1 VVYYRPHDR
10 PESFHKWAEAV
21 IDRLGIPV
29 VTHLMDDWMARLGA
43 DPEAESS
50 LRRMLERS
58 AACLS
63 IGDAM
68 AEAFRKRYGVTFQP
82 VANCVEPAEWLA
94 LDVRDRVR
102 RRTGEPAIMRYV
114 GAFAEDMTLAS
125 VVDVA
130 RAVDSLNDG
139 CELVFE
145 VYTMEPW
152 LMSARNEL
160 KGLRNVS
167 VHQANLSEDA
177 YRQLLVASDILLIA
191 YNFDEASIR
200 YVGYSMANK
209 MPEFLAAGVSV
220 LAYGPRG
227 LATIDYLSTQRVTE
241 TVVERD
247 RVQLLSA
254 LRRLARDTEYA
265 RTLSERARSFVFEKH
280 SCERVREGFHEVLCK
295 AATRHGWS
303 EHRIPKGADEPG
315 LLGVSERAERANF
328 NEVRWVGELLRDV
341 TGGIMV
347 DVGAHRGTSLR
358 QFLEY
363 GWRVYAFEPDSSNRA
378 QLEARYG
385 DNASLVI
392 DSRAVSDAANV
403 EVPFFVSGES
413 TGISSLSPFQESHHQ
428 AGVVTTTTL
437 DQAVRQYDIK
447 QIDLLKI
454 DAEGYDLKVL
464 KGLPWE
470 VIHPD
475 VVICEF
481 EDRKTISLGYRFHDM
496 AQYLLMQGYQVW
508 VSEWHPVVRYGIRHD
523 WRRLLPYPC
532 HVGSAD
538 AWGNLVAFLRA
549 LPEEMLRMT
558 AVQVLERPALLPKSD
573 DRTSIARESGAPQ
586 VKVARYSLYYRVAS
600 YLQRNHPSIAR
611 VGRFALWSLRAIR
624 RQLFGAGGVFLL
636 AVTGLLL
643 ASLLVERHSALLAGV
658 AFTGIL
664 ACFSLLVLGFAEHS
678 FKRYIDQRERL
689 WKKRLA
695 EQEKRETQLRKM
707 NEPNAN
713 LLHRLDGQVD
723 RKHLA
728 KLQKDWFP
736 RLGLSL
742 TSEALGYIV
751 RRITSMEDRCTG
763 RLATAVSTE
772 VLRCLVARSIT
783 GSSLDILEI
792 GTLFGVNVAC
802 MYELCRDFFE
812 KLHVTMID
820 PLYGY
825 YGPSTL
831 DVLVKIPVTRQV
843 LDRNLN
849 AAGIPESDYTV
860 IQRMSTDTEA
870 ISRAKRRQYDLL
882 LIDGDHS
889 EEGVAKDFCAY
900 GPMVKAGGYILF
912 DDYNVPEWPAVKNFV
927 DREVVGRE
935 DLEFIGAAWRTA
947 VFKVQVSS

>member
-1 VVYYRPHDR
+1 
-10 PESFHKWAEAV
+10 
-21 IDRLGIPV
+21 
-29 VTHLMDDWMARLGA
+29 MDDKVSRSDPYVNQPVRAPRAGDHALLERWQEIERGFSRADRTAYRHAWGMARE
-43 DPEAESS
+43 DF
-50 LRRMLERS
+50 
-58 AACLS
+58 CT
-63 IGDAM
+63 
-68 AEAFRKRYGVTFQP
+68 KYGVPPISEADVQRLRELKGSYAGRRIFVVGNGPSINKMPLHLLKNEFTFGVNRIYLLFDRIRWKP
-82 VANCVEPAEWLA
+82 SFYTANDWRVVPDIADEISA
-94 LDVRDRVR
+94 LSGMTFFFDQRFRGLLREGSDVYWYEHRGAPRGSTPLGRGFSSDLT
-102 RRTGEPAIMRYV
+102 TGAR
-114 GAFAEDMTLAS
+114 GAGS
-125 VVDVA
+125 VVGTAVQIAFYLGFDPIYLVGCDLGYTVPA
-130 RAVDSLNDG
+130 TVIQEGEDKFGTGVKLQLTSTKDDDPNHFDPRYFGMGKRWHDPNVKRMIEGHIQCRRAIDAAGRRIFNATLG
-139 CELVFE
+139 GQLE
-145 VYTMEPW
+145 VYERVDF
-152 LMSARNEL
+152 LSLFDSARNEPAPSPTKQADGWP
-160 KGLRNVS
+160 KGLR
-167 VHQANLSEDA
+167 
-177 YRQLLVASDILLIA
+177 
-191 YNFDEASIR
+191 
-200 YVGYSMANK
+200 
-209 MPEFLAAGVSV
+209 
-220 LAYGPRG
+220 
-227 LATIDYLSTQRVTE
+227 
-241 TVVERD
+241 
-247 RVQLLSA
+247 
-254 LRRLARDTEYA
+254 
-265 RTLSERARSFVFEKH
+265 
-280 SCERVREGFHEVLCK
+280 
-295 AATRHGWS
+295 W
-303 EHRIPKGADEPG
+303 
-315 LLGVSERAERANF
+315 
-328 NEVRWVGELLRDV
+328 
-341 TGGIMV
+341 
-347 DVGAHRGTSLR
+347 
-358 QFLEY
+358 
-363 GWRVYAFEPDSSNRA
+363 
-378 QLEARYG
+378 
-385 DNASLVI
+385 
-392 DSRAVSDAANV
+392 
-403 EVPFFVSGES
+403 
-413 TGISSLSPFQESHHQ
+413 
-428 AGVVTTTTL
+428 
-437 DQAVRQYDIK
+437 
-447 QIDLLKI
+447 
-454 DAEGYDLKVL
+454 
-464 KGLPWE
+464 
-470 VIHPD
+470 
-475 VVICEF
+475 
-481 EDRKTISLGYRFHDM
+481 
-496 AQYLLMQGYQVW
+496 
-508 VSEWHPVVRYGIRHD
+508 
-523 WRRLLPYPC
+523 
-532 HVGSAD
+532 
-538 AWGNLVAFLRA
+538 
-549 LPEEMLRMT
+549 
-558 AVQVLERPALLPKSD
+558 
-573 DRTSIARESGAPQ
+573 PQ

>member
-1 VVYYRPHDR
+1 
-10 PESFHKWAEAV
+10 
-21 IDRLGIPV
+21 
-29 VTHLMDDWMARLGA
+29 
-43 DPEAESS
+43 
-50 LRRMLERS
+50 
-58 AACLS
+58 
-63 IGDAM
+63 
-68 AEAFRKRYGVTFQP
+68 
-82 VANCVEPAEWLA
+82 
-94 LDVRDRVR
+94 
-102 RRTGEPAIMRYV
+102 
-114 GAFAEDMTLAS
+114 
-125 VVDVA
+125 
-130 RAVDSLNDG
+130 
-139 CELVFE
+139 
-145 VYTMEPW
+145 
-152 LMSARNEL
+152 
-160 KGLRNVS
+160 
-167 VHQANLSEDA
+167 
-177 YRQLLVASDILLIA
+177 
-191 YNFDEASIR
+191 
-200 YVGYSMANK
+200 
-209 MPEFLAAGVSV
+209 
-220 LAYGPRG
+220 
-227 LATIDYLSTQRVTE
+227 
-241 TVVERD
+241 
-247 RVQLLSA
+247 
-254 LRRLARDTEYA
+254 
-265 RTLSERARSFVFEKH
+265 VFEKH

-600 YLQRNHPSIAR
+600 YLQRNHPSIASVGRYFMWSLRAIRRRFSFGARYGWFRPAGMDWYSLYYRVASYLQRNHPSIAR

-689 WKKRLA
+689 WKERLA